1 MADGPDLTGR
11 EPGRD
16 IRDGGLFGAG
26 SAAAHELWKGVRVAR
41 HNREGTGRDQHG
53 FEYRVSYQPDWLRH
67 VKISRK
73 LSSGRQS
80 TMTLFRNPMRCATGR
95 PGRLVRTRILCAE
108 QGLDV
113 EITVDGDQD
122 GVCRVCVTCEV
133 PSVAGVGTE
142 EVTFTMEDGLPAAK
156 GSGFRGAARGRGR
169 GPGHG

>member
-1 MADGPDLTGR
+1 MTGG

-16 IRDGGLFGAG
+16 IRDGGLFGSG
-26 SAAAHELWKGVRVAR
+26 RAAAFELWKGVRVAR

-67 VKISRK
+67 VKISRN

-95 PGRLVRTRILCAE
+95 PGRLVRTRIICVE

-113 EITVDGDQD
+113 EITVDGEQD

-142 EVTFTMEDGLPAAK
+142 ELTFTMEDGLPAPK
-156 GSGFRGAARGRGR
+156 ENVFQGPGW